1 MNNQRDDLM
10 SKIEKLL
17 SDLKAKSDEY
27 DRVNDEKRRLVD
39 DLNKQLEEFKK
50 RYSDQVGGKE
60 SVINDLNNEL
70 NALKAKVLSTSISSL
85 LSSSSP
91 LLLLL

>member
-1 MNNQRDDLM
+1 M

-17 SDLKAKSDEY
+17 TDLRAKSDDY
-27 DRVNDEKRRLVD
+27 DRVNDEKKKLVD
-39 DLNKQLEEFKK
+39 DLNRQLEEFKK

-70 NALKAKVLSTSISSL
+70 SALKAKVL
-85 LSSSSP
+85 
-91 LLLLL
+91 LLLLLILY